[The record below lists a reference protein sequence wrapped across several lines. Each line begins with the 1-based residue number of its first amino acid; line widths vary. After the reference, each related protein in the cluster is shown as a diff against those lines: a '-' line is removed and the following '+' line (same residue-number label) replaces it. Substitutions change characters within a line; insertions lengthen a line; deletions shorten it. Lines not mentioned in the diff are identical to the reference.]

1 MRRTTPGKLVGSL
14 ALLLVALPCLAA
26 AQGLVD
32 ARGALASL
40 PESQAVL
47 FINARRI
54 IHEALPRTLPP
65 AEYQKLLAE
74 PQKAGFDIRQLDYA
88 AAAIRFA
95 DPSKPAGIPEFVVVV
110 KGTFNADALL
120 TLARLGLGSQQE
132 IKTRRETYGSK
143 TIEIIDTSFLAGG
156 GKPDG
161 DGAATPPPPPSNPI
175 PFPEIAVMALDANT
189 LVAGVPAYVR
199 ALVDSAGGQGRLK
212 ASTVALATKDPNALW
227 SLTAEIPAS
236 LADYLKKTGMPSNQ
250 EAEQILSWL
259 RQVSLAQGMDAVNF
273 SLQAALELDS
283 PEHASA
289 LSGIVRMGLTA
300 AQSALNAEVA
310 KKTGREGEQARTALG
325 VITSMVN
332 RTEGNTVVLSASVP
346 QATVASLVKKEFEAK
361 AAKPSTATK
370 PTPRRRPARRRGARR

>member
-1 MRRTTPGKLVGSL
+1 MRRISPVKHVGSL
-14 ALLLVALPCLAA
+14 ALLLVVLPCLAA

-32 ARGALASL
+32 SRGALSAL

-65 AEYQKLLAE
+65 AEYEKLLAE

-95 DPSKPAGIPEFVVVV
+95 DPAKPAGLPEFLVVI

-120 TLARLGLGSQQE
+120 TLARVGLGTQQE

-143 TIEIIDTSFLAGG
+143 TIEIIDTAFLAGG
-156 GKPDG
+156 GKKPEG
-161 DGAATPPPPPSNPI
+161 DGAGAPPPSNPI
-175 PFPEIAVMALDANT
+175 PFPEIAVMALDSNT
-189 LVAGVPAYVR
+189 LVAGIPAYVR
-199 ALVDSAGGQGRLK
+199 ALVDSAGGQGRIK

-236 LADYLKKTGMPSNQ
+236 LPDYLKKAGMPSNQ

-300 AQSALNAEVA
+300 AQAALNAEAA
-310 KKTGREGEQARTALG
+310 KKTGKDGEEARSALG
-325 VITSMVN
+325 VVKSMVN
-332 RTEGNTVVLSASVP
+332 RTEGSTLVLSASVP
-346 QATVASLVKKEFEAK
+346 QATIAAFVKKEMAEKSAK
-361 AAKPSTATK
+361 QGTATK
-370 PTPRRRPARRRGARR
+370 PKATRRPARRRGARR